1 MPGFINF
8 IYHKDTKTQRPLS
21 RFEPSVALSVLR
33 AFVVIN

>member
-8 IYHKDTKTQRPLS
+8 IYHKDTKATKQIRT
-21 RFEPSVALSVLR
+21 SVALSVLR